1 MRIVFLSPS
10 LGDAY
15 GQEKILEREVRFLRE
30 TGHSVYLVGD
40 KILGTPPPCDEMV
53 AIPGI
58 SSVHSLSTPFHFRKM
73 EKTLLEH
80 LKKLAPDVVHL
91 IDQVDARLMRS
102 LAKKFP
108 TVLTAHTVAPTCP
121 SSQRFFSKE
130 GGVCEKKSGWRC
142 LKQSQSAG
150 CLSHFKT
157 PLHQTHALIEYK
169 LKRKSLSLFSGI
181 GAISPYLEKVLIK
194 DGFPKNQ
201 VFPLYNFIEKDPRS
215 NTNRKVSPPLL
226 LVVARLVPLKG
237 IDTLLDNFQSLK
249 QRDWNCWIYGDGPQ
263 KSYLQDLTIRFGLQD
278 RVQFKGKCPSQEIKD
293 SLQKASLFIQP
304 NRGPEGFGLAVAEA
318 ISQGVP
324 VLAYDVPALN
334 DLIKNGVN
342 GFLVP
347 LHPKLGLARAIEKIL
362 SQPDCLNSLSQSSR
376 PFHEDLFSNY
386 SWENHCR
393 SLLAFYEKAQEN
405 FKGKS

>member
-15 GQEKILEREVRFLRE
+15 GQEKILEREVSFLRD

-40 KILGTPPPCDEMV
+40 EIIGTPPPCDEMIT
-53 AIPGI
+53 IPGI
-58 SSVHSLSTPFHFRKM
+58 SSLHSLSAPLHFLKI
-73 EKTLLEH
+73 EKTLLDR
-80 LKKLAPDVVHL
+80 LKKIAPDIVHL
-91 IDQVDARLMRS
+91 IDQFDARLMRS
-102 LAKKFP
+102 LAKRFP

-121 SSQRFFSKE
+121 SSQRFFPKG
-130 GGVCEKKSGWRC
+130 GGVCEKKSGWGC
-142 LKQSQSAG
+142 IKHSQSSG

-157 PLHQTHALIEYK
+157 PFHQTHALIEYK
-169 LKRKSLSLFSGI
+169 LKRKSLSFFSGI
-181 GAISPYLEKVLIK
+181 GAISPYLEKILLK
-194 DGFPKNQ
+194 DGFHKNR
-201 VFPLYNFIEKDPRS
+201 VFPLYNFIEKNPRP
-215 NTNRKVSPPLL
+215 NADRKVSPPLL

-237 IDTLLDNFQSLK
+237 IDTLLQNLQSLK

-263 KSYLQDLTIRFGLQD
+263 KSYLQDLTIRLGLQD

-293 SLQKASLFIQP
+293 SLQKTSLFIQP

-342 GFLVP
+342 GILVP
-347 LHPKLGLARAIEKIL
+347 LHLELGLAPAIEKMLTEPEYLKSI
-362 SQPDCLNSLSQSSR
+362 SESSR
-376 PFHEDLFSNY
+376 QFQDELCSNY
-386 SWENHCR
+386 SLENHCQ

-405 FKGKS
+405 FKEKS